1 MAKVNVANLVV
12 KQHTTTEV
20 LDYTILGLRR
30 IANDMENSR
39 ELFGYIEVLTAL
51 NNKLTVPKRTE

>member
-30 IANDMENSR
+30 IANDMESSR